1 MTIYLVVL
9 MSVLSQV
16 GFSGSRVVISLYA
29 LELGANQFTVGVI
42 IGLYALCPM
51 LLSIIIGR
59 YADRTPPRL
68 PIILGS
74 AMMVAAMLLP
84 TLIEGLGPLAVAAF
98 VLGLAHQVFSIPLE
112 ALVGGIGGP
121 EKRASNYTMIT
132 MGWAIANMSGPLI
145 AGFSIDTIGHVK
157 VFFVLAV
164 FVAAPLLI
172 LWFRPN
178 LLPSTARHTGPGAR
192 GGSVAELWRIR
203 PLRTIIICSG
213 IVGSAQD
220 LFQFYMPIYGHA
232 IGLSA
237 SAIGAILSMVAVAA
251 FVVRS
256 FIPLLVKR
264 MPEIR
269 ILTLAVFISALAF
282 ALLPLFANP
291 YVLAAIAFGLG
302 LGVGCSLP
310 LTLSL
315 LYVLSPA
322 GRVAEALGIHKTV
335 RNTTH
340 LVVPV
345 VFGSVGAAFGYA
357 AVFLSNASLL
367 AASGWQMRRTRV
379 PEASPRAK

>member
-42 IGLYALCPM
+42 IALYALCPM

-59 YADRTPPRL
+59 YADRTPPRM
-68 PIILGS
+68 PIIVGS
-74 AMMVAAMLLP
+74 ALLVGAMLLP
-84 TLIEGLGPLAVAAF
+84 TLIGGLVPLAVAAF
-98 VLGLAHQVFSIPLE
+98 VLGFAHQFFSIPLE

-145 AGFSIDTIGHVK
+145 AGFSIDNIGHVK

-178 LLPSTARHTGPGAR
+178 LLPRTARHTGSGTQR
-192 GGSVAELWRIR
+192 GSVAELWRIR

-237 SAIGAILSMVAVAA
+237 SAIGTVLSMVAVAA

-256 FIPLLVKR
+256 FIPFLVKR

-282 ALLPLFANP
+282 TLLPLFANP
-291 YVLAAIAFGLG
+291 YVLAVIAFGLG

-310 LTLSL
+310 MTLSL

-379 PEASPRAK
+379 PGASPRTK